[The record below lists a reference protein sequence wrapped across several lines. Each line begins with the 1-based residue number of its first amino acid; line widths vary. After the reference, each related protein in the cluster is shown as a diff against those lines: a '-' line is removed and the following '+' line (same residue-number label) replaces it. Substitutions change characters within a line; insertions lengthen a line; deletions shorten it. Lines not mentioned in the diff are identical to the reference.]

1 MKVIGIIVYG
11 LALMNAKL
19 NQPIKFNVIWINS
32 Y

>member
-19 NQPIKFNVIWINS
+19 NQPIKFNVI
-32 Y
+32 